1 MFSILPCKDADK
13 LSAYPMGTTL
23 LIYKEDGKERGHIAY
38 IRNKSAF
45 ELLSMDTGEDYDE
58 KNQVTK
64 EMFLHADALI
74 RSVGAIA
81 LGEGILTLCSKRAD
95 LAPVF
100 EKFGFFLHGDYY
112 TLYLSKLFAKGCSG
126 CSGCSGANNKK

>member
-13 LSAYPMGTTL
+13 LKLYPEGVTL

-38 IRNKSAF
+38 IRNKSAI
-45 ELLSMDTGEDYDE
+45 EILSMDTGEKYEADGT
-58 KNQVTK
+58 VGK

-81 LGEGILTLCSKRAD
+81 LGEGVLTLCSRQEA
-95 LAPVF
+95 LAPLLQ
-100 EKFGFFLHGDYY
+100 KFGAFHHNGYY
-112 TLYLSKLFAKGCSG
+112 TLYLSKLFSKGCSG
-126 CSGCSGANNKK
+126 CSGCSGCK

>member
-1 MFSILPCKDADK
+1 MFSIFPCKDEEK
-13 LSAYPMGTTL
+13 LSVFPQGTTL

-38 IRNKSAF
+38 IRNKSAI
-45 ELLSMDTGEDYDE
+45 ELLSVDTGVKLCEDGS
-58 KNQVTK
+58 VSK

-81 LGEGILTLCSKRAD
+81 LGEGVLTLCTKDIS
-95 LAPVF
+95 LEPLWN
-100 EKFGFFLHGDYY
+100 KFGFFKHNEYY

-126 CSGCSGANNKK
+126 CEGCSGCK

>member
-1 MFSILPCKDADK
+1 MFSILPCKDEEK
-13 LSAYPMGTTL
+13 LSVYPKGTTL
-23 LIYKEDGKERGHIAY
+23 LIYKENGTQRGHIAY

-45 ELLSMDTGEDYDE
+45 EILSLDTGVELSSDGSASD
-58 KNQVTK
+58 

-81 LGEGILTLCSKRAD
+81 LGEGLLTLCTKDES
-95 LAPVF
+95 L
-100 EKFGFFLHGDYY
+100 ESLWNKFGFFKHNEYY

-126 CSGCSGANNKK
+126 CEGCNACK